1 MDGCCD
7 GCIIGGG
14 SCCEGCISDS
24 GFCCCGDDRGGIRL
38 SGDCKG
44 GDCCCKVEVLLL
56 LRLRWCRQ

>member
-1 MDGCCD
+1 MEEGGIIVDGCCD

-14 SCCEGCISDS
+14 SCCEGCMSGR

-44 GDCCCKVEVLLL
+44 GALL
-56 LRLRWCRQ
+56 